1 VRQLGARAEK
11 FLASAL
17 FVCITGAAISNSPEL
32 SELFLATTFGPFSS
46 REVASAVTLL
56 AFFLWA
62 LVKSADVRRS
72 LRALAPSTRFLTKW
86 ILVVLLYY
94 AVIVS
99 ILFYLE
105 VWHTG
110 LTVPTSLWILTV
122 GIVSAFKGM
131 SGREQ
136 PPSLKAA
143 VSASLIAG
151 WFVSLYTFSFIIEL
165 VYQPMIAL
173 IAGVAVFSE
182 KESAATKNA
191 ISIIYTVLG
200 LMAFTPSIV
209 GLIQQPVDRGYIE
222 SLLLPIIGFFTV
234 LPLAHGL
241 SLYSLY
247 EGIGIRLNLY
257 SASDDVCKYALLR
270 TLRHFHVRRA
280 ALEQFRTA
288 AARDLFWAQ
297 SRAEVDEAFRKHG

>member
-1 VRQLGARAEK
+1 M
-11 FLASAL
+11 
-17 FVCITGAAISNSPEL
+17 
-32 SELFLATTFGPFSS
+32 ATTFGPFSS
-46 REVASAVTLL
+46 REVASAITLL

-72 LRALAPSTRFLTKW
+72 LSALAPSIRFLVKW

-94 AVIVS
+94 TVIVA
-99 ILFYLE
+99 ILFYLG

-110 LTVPTSLWILTV
+110 LAVPTSLWILTV

-136 PPSLKAA
+136 SSSLKAA

-165 VYQPMIAL
+165 VYQPLIAL
-173 IAGVAVFSE
+173 IAGAALLSE
-182 KESAATKNA
+182 KEGAATKNA
-191 ISIIYTVLG
+191 INVIFTVLG
-200 LMAFTPSIV
+200 LMAFTPPIV
-209 GLIQQPVDRGYIE
+209 GLIQQPVDRSYIE
-222 SLLLPIIGFFTV
+222 SLLLPIVGLFTV
-234 LPLAHGL
+234 LPLAYAL
-241 SLYSLY
+241 ILYSLY
-247 EGIGIRLNLY
+247 EGISVRLNLY
-257 SASDDVCKYALLR
+257 AASDDVSKYALLR
-270 TLRHFHVRRA
+270 TLRHFHVRRT
-280 ALEQFRTA
+280 ALERFRTT